1 LRPHMRTAVNTTWT
15 SRGIAA
21 VIALA
26 CAAPLVVACTLVP
39 SATGMDTHR
48 QLGLPA
54 CGWPTAFG
62 VPCFSCGMTTSFA
75 LAVRGRLLAALYA
88 QPAGFVLVCAAAL
101 GVVVAAWVAISGR
114 SVHRFLQPLATGRL
128 AIVACVVILA
138 GWGWK
143 LAVMKGLFA

>member
-1 LRPHMRTAVNTTWT
+1 MRTAVNTTWT

-54 CGWPTAFG
+54 CGWPMAFG
-62 VPCFSCGMTTSFA
+62 IPCFSCGMTTSFS

-101 GVVVAAWVAISGR
+101 GVV
-114 SVHRFLQPLATGRL
+114 VHRFLQPLATGRL

>member
-1 LRPHMRTAVNTTWT
+1 VERADV
-15 SRGIAA
+15 
-21 VIALA
+21 ALA
-26 CAAPLVVACTLVP
+26 GP
-39 SATGMDTHR
+39 DHD
-48 QLGLPA
+48 
-54 CGWPTAFG
+54 
-62 VPCFSCGMTTSFA
+62 
-75 LAVRGRLLAALYA
+75 A
-88 QPAGFVLVCAAAL
+88 QL

>member
-1 LRPHMRTAVNTTWT
+1 MNTPWT
-15 SRGIAA
+15 TRGIAA

-39 SATGMDTHR
+39 SVTGMDTHR

-54 CGWPTAFG
+54 CGWPMSFG
-62 VPCFSCGMTTSFA
+62 IPCFTCGMTTSFA
-75 LAVRGRLLAALYA
+75 LAVRGRFLAALDA